1 MSQSTRVINKI
12 GVVGAGNMGSG
23 IAQKIAQE
31 GINVVML
38 DVKEEFVSRGL
49 SNIKKILEEGIE
61 RKLFTPAKVQ
71 EILSRI
77 TATTDL
83 NALADAD
90 IVIEA
95 VFENKEVKSDLFGKL
110 DKICSPET
118 ILATNTS
125 SFFVREFAEKISRPD
140 RFVGLHYFYHPAKNR
155 LLEIIPHD
163 KTSRETIE
171 KSLLAAKLH
180 GKTAIVVK
188 DAPGFAVNRFF
199 VPFLNEAA
207 RMLEENIANIPTIEE
222 AGKKAFRIGMGPF
235 ELMNVTGIPIAVHS
249 SNTLGNE
256 LGPFYATSPR
266 MKAQMD
272 KNENWD
278 LSGEVDESKIQTVID
293 RFHGVCLGVSAAL
306 VDEGVATMED
316 TDRGAKIG
324 LRWTMGPFEIMN
336 KIGIDKTCSLV
347 FAITQKYPDFKMPG
361 ILEKQKKEGKPFSF
375 SCVDLEVKGKV
386 AYITINRPEAMNSL
400 NEAVFAQLED
410 RFSKAEKNPEIRAI
424 IFTGAGKAFVAGA
437 DIRYFVE
444 KIKAGKVQDIVDF
457 TRKGHELFLRIEN
470 SEKLTI
476 ALLDGLSLGG
486 GSELALSC
494 QAIVATPAGSMA
506 FPETGIGI
514 YPGLGGMLRFALN
527 AGPELAKYYTFTGA
541 TIGVKEAFDLG
552 IITVIAEPAD
562 VDRTIDDL
570 VSKGRPDKYKKREIP
585 PRFKEMAALCSRD
598 NVSKLL
604 AGIQPEGVGNE
615 LAAKTLKTIG
625 YKAPVALRL
634 SNEII
639 DSQAGKPMKE
649 AIAIELGRLQEIFS
663 TSDALEGLSS
673 LGRKKPEYKG
683 K

>member
-1 MSQSTRVINKI
+1 MSQSNKVINKI

-49 SNIKKILEEGIE
+49 SNIKKILEEGIA
-61 RKLFTPAKVQ
+61 RKLFTHEKVQ
-71 EILSRI
+71 AILSRI

-95 VFENKEVKSDLFGKL
+95 VFEDKDVKSELFGKL

-125 SFFVREFAEKISRPD
+125 SFFVKDFAEKTSRPD

-163 KTSRETIE
+163 KTSRETVE

-207 RMLEENIANIPTIEE
+207 RMIEENVANIPTVEE

-256 LGPFYATSPR
+256 LGPFYATSSI

-272 KNENWD
+272 TKQNWD
-278 LSGEVDESKIQTVID
+278 LSGEVDESKIQAAID
-293 RFHGVCLGVSAAL
+293 RFHGVCLGVAAAL

-324 LRWTMGPFEIMN
+324 LRWAMGPFEIMN
-336 KIGIDKTCSLV
+336 KIGIDKTYSLV
-347 FAITQKYPDFKMPG
+347 SAVTQKYPDFKMPG
-361 ILEKQKKEGKPFSF
+361 ILEKQKKAGKPFSF
-375 SCVDLEVKGKV
+375 SCVDLEIKGKI

-410 RFSKAEKNPEIRAI
+410 RFSKAEKNSEVTAVV
-424 IFTGAGKAFVAGA
+424 FAGAGKAFVAGA

-444 KIKAGKVQDIVDF
+444 KIKAGKIPDIVDF

-470 SEKLTI
+470 SKKLTI
-476 ALLDGLSLGG
+476 AMLDGLSLGG
-486 GSELALSC
+486 GSELALAC
-494 QAIVATPAGSMA
+494 QAIIATPAGSMA

-541 TIGVKEAFDLG
+541 TISVKEAFDLG
-552 IITVIAEPAD
+552 IVTVIVEPAD
-562 VDRTIDDL
+562 VDRAIDDL

-585 PRFKEMAALCSRD
+585 ARFKETAALCSRE
-598 NVSKLL
+598 NVSNLL
-604 AGIQPEGVGNE
+604 AGRQPEGVGNQ

-625 YKAPVALRL
+625 YKAPVALRI

-639 DSQAGKPMKE
+639 DGQTGKSIPE
-649 AIAIELGRLQEIFS
+649 AIEIELGRLQEIFS